1 MIWQNLINSFENKSR
16 QTDFINALVVRLK
29 KWKKG
34 GGGDGREVSE
44 PQKLHYRCFFNTS
57 IVGGGVIQILYV
69 SIENTKRY

>member
-1 MIWQNLINSFENKSR
+1 ME
-16 QTDFINALVVRLK
+16 K
-29 KWKKG
+29 K

-57 IVGGGVIQILYV
+57 IVGDGVIQILYV